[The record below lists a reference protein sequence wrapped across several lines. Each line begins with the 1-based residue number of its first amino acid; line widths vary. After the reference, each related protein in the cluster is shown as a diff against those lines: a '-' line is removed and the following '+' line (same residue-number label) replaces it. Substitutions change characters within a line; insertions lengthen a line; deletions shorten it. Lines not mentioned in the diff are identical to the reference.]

1 MDILY
6 LVDRLEELINEGWRI
21 PMTTN
26 VVINEE
32 EFLDIID
39 QMRISIPEE
48 VKQAKRIQQEKDRL
62 LSQAKDE
69 HDRIIAVAREENQA
83 ILSDHEVLKI
93 AEAQRQAI
101 LDEGRREV
109 RTMRQEADAYVID
122 TLTRLEAQLSGL
134 LTTVRNGVS
143 VVQRQSREET
153 SGDRGRDGDEED
165 DEPLPGRDRAS
176 MPAMKDDI
184 ED

>member
-6 LVDRLEELINEGWRI
+6 LVDRLEELINEGWHV
-21 PMTTN
+21 PVTTN

-48 VKQAKRIQQEKDRL
+48 VKQAKRIQQERDRL

-69 HDRIIAVAREENQA
+69 HDRIIALAREENQA
-83 ILSDHEVLKI
+83 ILSDHEVLRA

-101 LDEGRREV
+101 LEEGRREV
-109 RTMRQEADAYVID
+109 RMMRKEADAYVVD
-122 TLTRLEAQLSGL
+122 TLSRLEGQLSGL
-134 LTTVRNGVS
+134 LTTVRNGVA
-143 VVQRQSREET
+143 VVQRQARDET
-153 SGDRGRDGDEED
+153 GGDREHVPDEEE

-176 MPAMKDDI
+176 MPVMKDDFD
-184 ED
+184 E